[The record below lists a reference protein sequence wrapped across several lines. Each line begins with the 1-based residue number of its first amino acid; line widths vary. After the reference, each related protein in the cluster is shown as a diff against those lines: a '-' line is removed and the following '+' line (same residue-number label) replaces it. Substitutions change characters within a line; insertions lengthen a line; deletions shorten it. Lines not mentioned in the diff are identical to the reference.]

1 MLSSRVPATPPMLA
15 DAPGLF
21 DPLRVRGLDVS
32 SILEAVSGHYP
43 ADAVNP
49 EAWSRYEDSRR

>member
-1 MLSSRVPATPPMLA
+1 MPSSRVPATPPMLA

-32 SILEAVSGHYP
+32 SILEAVSGHCP
-43 ADAVNP
+43 ADAVTL